1 MTTQATAVSVTRP
14 FGHAIDRVKLMLFQP
29 FDLGKWFVI
38 GFCAWLAQLGEQG
51 FTGNFNFGG
60 GGDGG
65 NVRHEFEE
73 AREFVMS
80 NLYWIIPAAIAL
92 VTICIALWLVFTW
105 LNSRGRFM
113 FLHCVALDR
122 AEVVVPWH
130 KYASQGNSLFLF
142 RILLG
147 LIGAVV
153 CLPLVAVIIMSILR
167 MAQRGEPSVAG
178 ILMCVGIVLVMVAV
192 AIVLTLIEKLT
203 KDFVVPIM
211 FLRGVG
217 WRKGWR
223 EFWGLLSGNVGH
235 FILYILFQI
244 VLALA
249 IGAIVL
255 VVVLATCCIAGC
267 LLALPYLGTVLFLP
281 VLVFS
286 RAYSL
291 HYFAQFGREYD
302 VFAAPASPGAQVA

>member
-1 MTTQATAVSVTRP
+1 
-14 FGHAIDRVKLMLFQP
+14 
-29 FDLGKWFVI
+29 
-38 GFCAWLAQLGEQG
+38 
-51 FTGNFNFGG
+51 
-60 GGDGG
+60 
-65 NVRHEFEE
+65 
-73 AREFVMS
+73 
-80 NLYWIIPAAIAL
+80 
-92 VTICIALWLVFTW
+92 
-105 LNSRGRFM
+105 M

-291 HYFAQFGREYD
+291 HYLAQFGREYD
-302 VFAAPASPGAQVA
+302 VFPAPASPGAQVA